1 MKGTNATNSTLKK
14 AAVESE
20 KKIKLLDSKIKS
32 FESKLSSSTK
42 GWQINLDINIFKCK
56 PARKYRI
63 PLVLNK
69 N

>member
-42 GWQINLDINIFKCK
+42 GWQINLDIFNCK